1 MTEAMVQ
8 LSPSTMTLF
17 EDCPACFWRHFHG
30 LKRPER
36 PVATIASGLDR
47 VIKAYFDR
55 YRDQGVL
62 PPLVAGKL
70 PGRLASSG
78 PRRLTWRDDA
88 NKLVVTGI
96 LDEVLE
102 LPEQRV
108 APLDHK
114 TRGRATDE
122 IHPAYQTQLDTYTLL
137 LEAQGFRAAG
147 VGFLAY
153 YIPQPGVLHDG
164 FPFTVDVK
172 EVRTSPER
180 AAELARRGAALVR
193 QDTPPPPTPTCA
205 FCRYLQEGQP
215 KG

>member
-1 MTEAMVQ
+1 MSLAVVQ
-8 LSPSTMTLF
+8 LSPSTLTLF
-17 EDCPACFWRHFHG
+17 EDCPTCFWRHFHG

-47 VIKAYFDR
+47 VIKEYFDR

-70 PGRLASSG
+70 PGRLAPAG
-78 PRRLTWRDDA
+78 PRRLTWRDET
-88 NKLVVTGI
+88 NKLVITGI

-102 LPEQRV
+102 LPDQV
-108 APLDHK
+108 MAPLDHK
-114 TRGRATDE
+114 TRGRATDD
-122 IHPAYQTQLDTYTLL
+122 IHPAYQTQLDAYTLL
-137 LEAQGFRAAG
+137 LQGQGLRTAG

-164 FPFTVDVK
+164 FPFAVDVK

-180 AAELARRGAALVR
+180 AAELAKRGAALIR
-193 QDTPPPPTPTCA
+193 QTAAPPPTPTCA
-205 FCRYLQEGQP
+205 FCRYLQDTP
-215 KG
+215 PNA